1 MPAHTILATLPG
13 SGPHQR
19 VQVALHQKPDGG
31 LQIELR
37 DQHFGE
43 GIGWFDQRTMSL
55 EPRQWQQLQA
65 LLGTKATSDVL
76 NEQADATPATLPF
89 PGPRTKDPRRPAA
102 SDA

>member
-1 MPAHTILATLPG
+1 MAAQTILATLPG

-19 VQVALHQKPDGG
+19 LQVALRQKADGG
-31 LQIELR
+31 LVIELR

-65 LLGTKATSDVL
+65 LLGTKSTSEILD
-76 NEQADATPATLPF
+76 EQADATPSTLPF
-89 PGPRTKDPRRPAA
+89 PGPRTKSPRRPAVG
-102 SDA
+102 DA